1 MSRFDVVVSGSGV
14 TGAVSA
20 LGMARAG
27 LKVALLERSLPGA
40 AQAEPNG
47 RVVAIAPASAA
58 VLQRLRL
65 WPMPESLACAYAR
78 MQVDAGDHRL
88 EFDSAAITADALG
101 WISDLDA
108 LQRRCW
114 AALEP
119 EVRVYAP
126 TQIVEV
132 ERAAD
137 EIRVELSTGD
147 RLRTR
152 LLVVAEGGRSE
163 TRARLGF
170 DWSVRDYQSSALV
183 AQVQTA
189 QPNPGI
195 AYQRFATGGP
205 LALLPLADGRSSIVW
220 TRPSDEG
227 VRWLNAPEGDLIAA
241 LSAASAERFGPV
253 TAVVGRALFP
263 LSMAQ
268 ADSLARDRVALVGD
282 SAHVVHPLAGL
293 GLNLG
298 MLDAAALIEVV
309 TQAHANARDIGG
321 TGTLRRYA
329 SWREGDG
336 RLAAGMIDAIERVFG
351 DAPSGFQRLS
361 EHALGAVD
369 ALPLLKR
376 FFSMQAAGWGGR
388 IPSLAQPL

>member
-1 MSRFDVVVSGSGV
+1 MSRFDVLVSGSGV

-20 LGMARAG
+20 LGLARAG
-27 LKVALLERSLPGA
+27 LKVALLERAVPGPA
-40 AQAEPNG
+40 PAEPNR

-65 WPMPESLACAYAR
+65 WPLPESLACPYAQ
-78 MQVDAGDHRL
+78 MQVDAGDQRL
-88 EFDSAAITADALG
+88 AFESSAIGCQALG
-101 WISDLDA
+101 WITDLDA

-114 AALEP
+114 SALEP

-132 ERAAD
+132 DRTAD
-137 EIRVELSTGD
+137 EVRVELLSGD
-147 RLRTR
+147 RLRAR
-152 LLVVAEGGRSE
+152 LLIIAEGGRSE
-163 TRARLGF
+163 TRSRLGF
-170 DWSVRDYQSSALV
+170 DWNVRDYQSSALV

-220 TRPSDEG
+220 TRPGEG
-227 VRWLNAPEGDLIAA
+227 GARWLDAPERELIAA
-241 LSAASAERFGPV
+241 LSEASTERFGPV

-268 ADSLARDRVALVGD
+268 SDSLARDRVALVGD

-309 TQAHANARDIGG
+309 TQAQANARDIGG

-351 DAPSGFQRLS
+351 DSPSGFQRLS

-388 IPSLAQPL
+388 VPALALPL